1 MVGGRQRS
9 RERTA
14 PDLSKDAELEVTIPA
29 PEAGRIYLFDTT
41 NLDVAYEIRCPQVPD
56 RFYPKILTISKPG
69 VIELMTIRSFA

>member
-14 PDLSKDAELEVTIPA
+14 PDLSKDAETEVTIPA

-41 NLDVAYEIRCPQVPD
+41 NFDVAYEIRCPQVPD